1 MNLDKLVISTETDI
15 EKEELNKLIL
25 SLSEEDKKDL
35 FITSKNE
42 IDDDENYNNLSDKSI
57 DKILKEQTNLKI

>member
-25 SLSEEDKKDL
+25 SLSEEDKNGIHILPDDAIVGKDP
-35 FITSKNE
+35 IE
-42 IDDDENYNNLSDKSI
+42 Y
-57 DKILKEQTNLKI
+57 LKLKRTEKRNLKHYF

>member
-25 SLSEEDKKDL
+25 VVY
-35 FITSKNE
+35 I
-42 IDDDENYNNLSDKSI
+42 SI
-57 DKILKEQTNLKI
+57 